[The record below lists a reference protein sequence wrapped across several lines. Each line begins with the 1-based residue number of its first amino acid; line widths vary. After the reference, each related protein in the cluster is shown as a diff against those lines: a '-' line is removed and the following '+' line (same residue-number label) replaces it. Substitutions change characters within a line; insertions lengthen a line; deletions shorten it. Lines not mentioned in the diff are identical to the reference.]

1 MKTYS
6 KFLILPM
13 MLLLLAMGIPQELK
27 QMNYLAYLNSDKS
40 AWKKNVAFAMKL
52 YQDQRSADTEFQ
64 LAFTEYGLLNVSM
77 VDMDKKL
84 FDSYVDECESRLE
97 KLAAGKKYGADAKA
111 LLSGLYGFKIA
122 HSPLKA
128 MVLGRKSSALLEQ
141 AMKQKPESPIVLKM
155 YASNQYFTPEMWGG
169 DKELALKAFEKSTLK
184 LLGTDLEKSWIH
196 LDNLA
201 WTGILQR
208 EMGDQ
213 IKAKATWEKALK
225 IEPEFYW
232 VSKSL
237 LPSLI

>member
-1 MKTYS
+1 MKKNS
-6 KFLILPM
+6 KFLIIPM
-13 MLLLLAMGIPQELK
+13 MFVLLAMGIPQELK
-27 QMNYLAYLNSDKS
+27 QMNYLAYLKSDKS
-40 AWKKNVAFAMKL
+40 AWKNNVAFAMKH
-52 YQDQRSADTEFQ
+52 YQNQPSPDSEFQ
-64 LAFTEYGLLNVSM
+64 LALTEYGLLNVSM

-84 FDSYVDECESRLE
+84 FESYVDECESRLE
-97 KLAAGKKYGADAKA
+97 KLAAGKKYGAEAKA

-128 MVLGRKSSALLEQ
+128 MMLGGKSSDLLEQ
-141 AMKQKPESPIVLKM
+141 AMKQNPESPIVLKM

-169 DKELALKAFEKSTLK
+169 DKELALKAFEKSTQN

-201 WTGILQR
+201 WTGILQK

-213 IKAKATWEKALK
+213 VKAKATWGKALE

-237 LPSLI
+237 LPSLN